1 VAQLNKLKVSYATQ
15 LADVQRLA
23 DDEAKVSS
31 LTIGFKLADFL
42 IALVFAFTV
51 KRVYNDYTWD
61 ILLVAVVDTLSL
73 L

>member
-1 VAQLNKLKVSYATQ
+1 MAQLNKLKVSYATQ

-42 IALVFAFTV
+42 IALVFGFTV

-61 ILLVAVVDTLSL
+61 ILLVAVVDTWSL

>member
-42 IALVFAFTV
+42 IALVFGFTV